1 MNSNFKTPSGRKETR
16 DISDIDNNEIKEDDQ
31 LMDVDE
37 DISMDSSLKTKDN
50 FRIQT
55 RIKIIRP
62 LRFPKPKD

>member
-31 LMDVDE
+31 SMDVDE